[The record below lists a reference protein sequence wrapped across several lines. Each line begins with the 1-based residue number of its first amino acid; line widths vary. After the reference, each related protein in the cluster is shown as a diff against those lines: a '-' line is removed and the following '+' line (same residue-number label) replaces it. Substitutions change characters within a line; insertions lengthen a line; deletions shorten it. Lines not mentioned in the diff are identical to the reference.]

1 MKKLFIF
8 SILVCLTVSVLATS
22 CTPKKSVTIYFSKM
36 TDTDFYLVPI
46 KREVTGS
53 NVYKATLETLIK
65 GPENTDEGNAVLP
78 NTVKV
83 LSTKKED
90 SLLIVNFS
98 KEIIL
103 DANQVGVSSSTE
115 ALALGSIANTLTEF
129 PEIKTVRILVEGK
142 NQGEIDGREIA
153 DFWGHIGIMSDLS
166 RNESLLSD

>member
-1 MKKLFIF
+1 VKKLFILLF
-8 SILVCLTVSVLATS
+8 LFCLTLS

-53 NVYKATLETLIK
+53 DVYKATLEALIK

-103 DANQVGVSSSTE
+103 DANQVGVSSTTE

-129 PEIKTVRILVEGK
+129 PEIKMVRIIIEGK
-142 NQGEIDGREIA
+142 RNGDIDGREIE
-153 DFWGHIGIMSDLS
+153 DFWGHIGIRSDLS
-166 RNESLLSD
+166 RNENLLHN